1 MEGNFKRR
9 GPELVH
15 KREGITKE
23 QLLLENAALQE
34 ELVRRERTDLALIA
48 SHAVAEIGSWEYHL
62 QNDAF
67 SLSEDVYQI
76 FELPYQRDIDA
87 EGFVGI
93 FHPEDRGLVMQMID
107 RAIKRELPFKVEA
120 RIVPQLGTIKWVHIR
135 GGAIQDELGQIHLVS
150 GTIHDITERK
160 IVERE
165 QYRRNQVLE
174 ALASGA
180 SQIYV
185 LSLISRMLEDFLV
198 DGFVGV
204 WGWDEEAEKLFWQAG
219 PNMPPR
225 YLDAAKNMPIEV
237 PPMELIGLNYTTPF
251 YAKISQLEASPLYEE
266 LSAEIGIKRVFL
278 IPILNESNGKLGLL
292 SVYFM
297 DDMEVL
303 PTYMRNLVRTAA
315 QLVAI
320 TLGRQRAEQ
329 EISYRR
335 EFEKLIAQVST
346 DFVRISADEVFEAI
360 DDALARIGKFARV
373 DRSYIFS
380 VSEDGQ
386 YFSNTHEW
394 CGDEIEP
401 QIQFLQDIPLS
412 SFPWGGELLKDT
424 FRVEDVSA
432 LPKEAE
438 AERDF
443 LAMQGIQSVLI
454 VPMFIEKRWIGFMGF
469 DSVKKRRLF
478 TSEDETLLQL
488 VGQVFANAIKRQ
500 EIELALKD
508 ANISL
513 EQKVNQR
520 TAALL
525 HSNRS
530 LERFAYMASHDMKEP
545 LRMVISYLQLLEMR
559 SGNALQGD
567 NKEYLDF
574 AVDGAQR
581 MNQLLEAILT
591 YSSLNIKGKPFE
603 EINLEEVIQGVL
615 KNLEFT
621 IHSKQAEIIRPTLP
635 SLEADKFQLIQL
647 FQNLISNALK
657 FQQAGNKPEIF
668 IRVKDQ
674 GESYLFSIEDNGI
687 GIPENYQ
694 SKIFQVFQRLHARDE
709 YPGSGVGLSIC
720 REIVRRHGGKIWVQS
735 LPGQGTTFFFTLNKN
750 AQPDLI
756 LDTSDFIA

>member
-1 MEGNFKRR
+1 
-9 GPELVH
+9 
-15 KREGITKE
+15 
-23 QLLLENAALQE
+23 
-34 ELVRRERTDLALIA
+34 
-48 SHAVAEIGSWEYHL
+48 
-62 QNDAF
+62 
-67 SLSEDVYQI
+67 
-76 FELPYQRDIDA
+76 
-87 EGFVGI
+87 
-93 FHPEDRGLVMQMID
+93 
-107 RAIKRELPFKVEA
+107 
-120 RIVPQLGTIKWVHIR
+120 
-135 GGAIQDELGQIHLVS
+135 
-150 GTIHDITERK
+150 
-160 IVERE
+160 
-165 QYRRNQVLE
+165 
-174 ALASGA
+174 
-180 SQIYV
+180 
-185 LSLISRMLEDFLV
+185 
-198 DGFVGV
+198 
-204 WGWDEEAEKLFWQAG
+204 
-219 PNMPPR
+219 
-225 YLDAAKNMPIEV
+225 
-237 PPMELIGLNYTTPF
+237 
-251 YAKISQLEASPLYEE
+251 
-266 LSAEIGIKRVFL
+266 
-278 IPILNESNGKLGLL
+278 
-292 SVYFM
+292 
-297 DDMEVL
+297 
-303 PTYMRNLVRTAA
+303 
-315 QLVAI
+315 
-320 TLGRQRAEQ
+320 
-329 EISYRR
+329 
-335 EFEKLIAQVST
+335 
-346 DFVRISADEVFEAI
+346 
-360 DDALARIGKFARV
+360 
-373 DRSYIFS
+373 
-380 VSEDGQ
+380 
-386 YFSNTHEW
+386 
-394 CGDEIEP
+394 
-401 QIQFLQDIPLS
+401 LQDIPLS

-443 LAMQGIQSVLI
+443 LAMQGIQSMLI

-478 TSEDETLLQL
+478 TQEDETLLQL

-559 SGNALQGD
+559 SGNALEGD

-621 IHSKQAEIIRPTLP
+621 IHSEQAEIIRPTLP

-657 FQQAGNKPEIF
+657 FQQAGNKPEIY

-694 SKIFQVFQRLHARDE
+694 SKIFQVFQRLHARNE

>member
-15 KREGITKE
+15 KRDDITRE
-23 QLLLENAALQE
+23 QLLADNAALRE
-34 ELVRRERTDLALIA
+34 ELLRRERTDLALIA

-62 QNDAF
+62 HNDTF
-67 SLSEDVYQI
+67 SLSEDVFRI

-87 EGFVGI
+87 EGFIGI
-93 FHPEDRGLVMQMID
+93 FHSEDRGLVMQMVD

-135 GGAIQDELGQIHLVS
+135 GGAIQDEQGNIQIVS
-150 GTIHDITERK
+150 GTIHDVTERK

-180 SQIYV
+180 SQTYI

-198 DGFVGV
+198 EGFVGV

-219 PNMPPR
+219 PSVPSK
-225 YLDAAKNMPIEV
+225 YLDAHKNMPVEV
-237 PPMELIGLNYTTPF
+237 APMELIGLKHTSPL
-251 YAKISQLEASPLYEE
+251 YAKLDELEASPVYLELAEE
-266 LSAEIGIKRVFL
+266 LGIKRML
-278 IPILNESNGKLGLL
+278 IAPILNEGNRRLGLL
-292 SVYFM
+292 SIYYL
-297 DDMEVL
+297 DDMESL
-303 PTYMRNLVRTAA
+303 PTYMRNLIRTAV
-315 QLVAI
+315 QLAAI
-320 TLGRQRAEQ
+320 TLGRQRAER
-329 EISYRR
+329 EINYRR

-346 DFVRISADEVFEAI
+346 DFVRVSADEVFDSI
-360 DDALARIGKFARV
+360 DDALGRIGQFARV

-394 CGDEIEP
+394 CGGDIEP
-401 QIQFLQDIPLS
+401 QIQHLQGIPLA
-412 SFPWGGELLKDT
+412 SFPWGGELLRDV

-454 VPMFIEKRWIGFMGF
+454 VPMYIEQRWIGFMGF

-478 TSEDETLLQL
+478 TQEDETLLQL

-500 EIELALKD
+500 EIELALKN

-513 EQKVNQR
+513 EQKVTQR
-520 TAALL
+520 TAALM

-559 SGNALQGD
+559 SGNVIQGD
-567 NKEYLDF
+567 IREYLDF

-603 EINLEEVIQGVL
+603 RIDLEEVMEEVK
-615 KNLEFT
+615 KNLEFS
-621 IHSKQAEIIRPTLP
+621 IHTKEAEIIKPHLP
-635 SLEADKFQLIQL
+635 VLNADKYQLIQL

-657 FQQAGNKPEIF
+657 FQQPGNKPKIV
-668 IRVKDQ
+668 IRVKEQ
-674 GESYLFSIEDNGI
+674 GESYLFSVEDNGI
-687 GIPENYQ
+687 GIPESYQ

-735 LPGQGTTFFFTLNKN
+735 QIAKGTTFFFTLRKN
-750 AQPDLI
+750 IQPDLI
-756 LDTSDFIA
+756 SQTI